1 MKWSPQKN
9 YKNKNLTIFGYQSDP
24 IPIMAAV
31 VSDFIK
37 EVWERYQKI
46 VRENPETVSQLEATF
61 KVVSYVIAGNMLVD
75 GLSSLQKV

>member
-1 MKWSPQKN
+1 MNQKQKYDN
-9 YKNKNLTIFGYQSDP
+9 IWLSVISLMLQSDP
-24 IPIMAAV
+24 ILIMAAV

-61 KVVSYVIAGNMLVD
+61 KVVSYVIAGKMLVD
-75 GLSSLQKV
+75 GLSSL

>member
-1 MKWSPQKN
+1 MVATKN
-9 YKNKNLTIFGYQSDP
+9 YKNKNMTIFGYQSDP

-61 KVVSYVIAGNMLVD
+61 KVVSYVIAGKMLVD